1 MAIHDWP
8 ASERP
13 REKLLTKGS
22 QSLSD
27 AELLAIFLRTGC
39 KGKTAI
45 DLARDLLVEFGGL
58 RQILESNQSDFCRA
72 QGLGQAKYAQLQAV
86 MEIARRHLS
95 EYLARE
101 DNLNSPDQ
109 VREYLIRQLRHQSR
123 EIFAALFLDSQH
135 RLLVYD
141 QIFYG
146 TIDSASIHP
155 REVVK
160 KALDYNA
167 AALIFAHNHPSGVSE
182 PRAADKHITDI
193 LQKALRLV
201 DIDVLDHFVIGDG
214 EVVSFAQ
221 RGWLN

>member
-8 ASERP
+8 VSERP
-13 REKLLTKGS
+13 REKLLTKGPD
-22 QSLSD
+22 SLSD

-45 DLARDLLVEFGGL
+45 DLARDLLIEFGGL
-58 RQILESNQSDFCRA
+58 RQILESTQEAFCKA
-72 QGLGQAKYAQLQAV
+72 QGLGDAKYTQLQAV
-86 MEIARRHLS
+86 MEMARRHLS
-95 EYLARE
+95 EYLTKE

-135 RLLVYD
+135 RLLIYD

-146 TIDSASIHP
+146 TIDSASVHP

-167 AALIFAHNHPSGVSE
+167 AALIFAHNHPSGVAE
-182 PRAADKHITDI
+182 PSAADKHITTV

-201 DIDVLDHFVIGDG
+201 DIEVLDHFVIGDG
-214 EVVSFAQ
+214 EIISFAQ
-221 RGWLN
+221 RGWLC

>member
-13 REKLLTKGS
+13 REKLLTKGPH
-22 QSLSD
+22 SLSD

-45 DLARDLLVEFGGL
+45 DLARGLLVAFGGL
-58 RQILESNQSDFCRA
+58 RQILESTREDFCSA
-72 QGLGQAKYAQLQAV
+72 QGLGDAKYSQLQAV
-86 MEIARRHLS
+86 MEMARRHLL
-95 EYLARE
+95 EHLTKE
-101 DNLNSPDQ
+101 NNFNCPEQ
-109 VREYLIRQLRHQSR
+109 VQEYLIRQLRHQPR

-167 AALIFAHNHPSGVSE
+167 AALIFAHNHPSGVAE
-182 PRAADKHITDI
+182 PSAADKHITTV

-201 DIDVLDHFVIGDG
+201 DIEVLDHFVIGDG
-214 EVVSFAQ
+214 EIISFAQ
-221 RGWLN
+221 RGWLY

>member
-1 MAIHDWP
+1 MAIQDWP
-8 ASERP
+8 AIERP
-13 REKLLTKGS
+13 REKLLVKGP

-58 RQILESNQSDFCRA
+58 RQILESTKGAFCSAR
-72 QGLGQAKYAQLQAV
+72 GLGDAKYTLLQAV
-86 MEIARRHLS
+86 MEMARRHLS
-95 EYLARE
+95 EYLTKE

-123 EIFAALFLDSQH
+123 EVFAALFLDSQH

-141 QIFYG
+141 PIFYG
-146 TIDSASIHP
+146 TIDSASVHP

-167 AALIFAHNHPSGVSE
+167 AALIFAHNHPSGVAE
-182 PRAADKHITDI
+182 PSAADRQITTV
-193 LQKALRLV
+193 LQKALRLI
-201 DIDVLDHFVIGDG
+201 DIEVLDHFVVG
-214 EVVSFAQ
+214 EGEIVSFAQ
-221 RGWLN
+221 RGWLH

>member
-13 REKLLTKGS
+13 REKLLTKGP

-39 KGKTAI
+39 KGRTAI
-45 DLARDLLVEFGGL
+45 DLARDLLIAFGGL
-58 RQILESNQSDFCRA
+58 RQILESTQADFCRA
-72 QGLGQAKYAQLQAV
+72 QGLGTAKYAQLQAV

-95 EYLARE
+95 EYLTRE

-109 VREYLIRQLRHQSR
+109 VREYLIRQLRHQPR

-182 PRAADKHITDI
+182 PSAADKHITRI
-193 LQKALRLV
+193 LQKALQLV
-201 DIDVLDHFVIGDG
+201 DIEVLDHFVIGDG
-214 EVVSFAQ
+214 EIVSFAQ
-221 RGWLN
+221 RGWL

>member
-1 MAIHDWP
+1 MAIHNWP
-8 ASERP
+8 AGERP
-13 REKLLTKGS
+13 REKLLNKGP

-39 KGKTAI
+39 KGKTAV
-45 DLARDLLVEFGGL
+45 DLARDLLIEFGGL
-58 RQILESNQSDFCRA
+58 RQILESTRDAFCSA
-72 QGLGQAKYAQLQAV
+72 QGLGNAKYTQLQAV
-86 MEIARRHLS
+86 MEMARRHLS
-95 EYLARE
+95 EYLTKE
-101 DNLNSPDQ
+101 NNLNSPDQ

-146 TIDSASIHP
+146 TLDSASIHP

-167 AALIFAHNHPSGVSE
+167 AALIFAHNHPSGVADPS
-182 PRAADKHITDI
+182 AADKHVTTL
-193 LQKALRLV
+193 LQKALQLV
-201 DIDVLDHFVIGDG
+201 EIEVLDHFVIGDG

-221 RGWLN
+221 RGWLY

>member
-1 MAIHDWP
+1 MAIHNWP
-8 ASERP
+8 VSERP
-13 REKLLTKGS
+13 REKLLAKGPH
-22 QSLSD
+22 SLSD

-58 RQILESNQSDFCRA
+58 RQILESTREVFCSNH
-72 QGLGQAKYAQLQAV
+72 GLGDAKYTQLQAV
-86 MEIARRHLS
+86 MEMARRHLS
-95 EYLARE
+95 EYLVRE
-101 DNLNSPDQ
+101 DNCNSPDQ
-109 VREYLIRQLRHQSR
+109 VQEYLIRQLRHQSR

-167 AALIFAHNHPSGVSE
+167 AALIFAHNHPSGAAE
-182 PRAADKHITDI
+182 PSSADKHITVV
-193 LQKALRLV
+193 LQKALKLV
-201 DIDVLDHFVIGDG
+201 DIEVLDHFVIGDG
-214 EVVSFAQ
+214 EIISFAQ
-221 RGWLN
+221 RGWLY

>member
-1 MAIHDWP
+1 MSIHDWP
-8 ASERP
+8 VSERP
-13 REKLLTKGS
+13 REKLLIKGPH
-22 QSLSD
+22 SLSD

-45 DLARDLLVEFGGL
+45 DLARDLLIEFGGL
-58 RQILESNQSDFCRA
+58 RQILESTREAFCKT
-72 QGLGQAKYAQLQAV
+72 QGLGDAKYTQLQAV
-86 MEIARRHLS
+86 MEMARRHLS
-95 EYLARE
+95 EYLTKE

-135 RLLVYD
+135 RLLMYD
-141 QIFYG
+141 QMFYG
-146 TIDSASIHP
+146 TIDSASVHP

-167 AALIFAHNHPSGVSE
+167 AALIFAHNHPSGVAE
-182 PRAADKHITDI
+182 PSAADKHITTV

-201 DIDVLDHFVIGDG
+201 DIEVLDHFVIGDG
-214 EVVSFAQ
+214 EIISFAQ
-221 RGWLN
+221 RGWLC